1 MEAQNEKPQYADQ
14 AGGSQQP
21 RPAVPVS
28 PMCPCGCGDI
38 GIVVRRLSRTI
49 FALRL
54 VVAILAPALIVS
66 VVHLILIVRNGR

>member
-1 MEAQNEKPQYADQ
+1 MEAQNEKPQHADQ
-14 AGGSQQP
+14 AGGSRQP

-28 PMCPCGCGDI
+28 PMCPCGCNDI

-54 VVAILAPALIVS
+54 VAALLVPALAVAVI
-66 VVHLILIVRNGR
+66 HLILIVRNGR